1 MQDRVVI
8 VSGGT
13 SGVGKAI
20 ATRFVEE
27 GAHVVIL
34 GLNDVKGNEVQEQL
48 RATAK
53 KHGVADCIYLHTDV
67 SDSTEVQ
74 NTLRVVTERWH
85 QVHVL
90 VNNAAIMKSGALVD
104 MDVADWDETMAINL
118 RGPFLL
124 SKYSIPVMPPEA
136 AIVNISSVHAIA
148 TDANTAAYTASKGG
162 LEALTRALAIEC
174 YPRKIRV
181 NALRLGAVDTGM
193 LWNNPDVQSGEEKV
207 DLNEVASPELIAEL
221 ALFLASQRSR
231 FVSGAVLTADAGR
244 LPILASH
251 AS

>member
-13 SGVGKAI
+13 SGIGKAI

-27 GAHVVIL
+27 GARVAIL
-34 GLNDVKGNEVQEQL
+34 GLDDVQGDAAQEYL
-48 RATAK
+48 RAVAK
-53 KHGVADCIYLHTDV
+53 KHGIAECFYRRTDV
-67 SDSTEVQ
+67 SDSIDVQ
-74 NTLRVVTERWH
+74 SALAAVVERWH

-90 VNNAAIMKSGALVD
+90 VNNAAIMKTGALID
-104 MDVADWDETMAINL
+104 MIDADWDKTMAVNL

-124 SKYSIPVMPPEA
+124 SKYSVPVMPPEG

-148 TDANTAAYTASKGG
+148 TDAHSAAYTASKGG
-162 LEALTRALAIEC
+162 LEAFTRALAIEC
-174 YPRKIRV
+174 FERKIRV
-181 NALRLGAVDTGM
+181 NALRLGAVDTDM
-193 LWNNPDVQSGEEKV
+193 LWSNPSVQSGEEKV
-207 DLNEVASPELIAEL
+207 EPNQVASPGQIAEL
-221 ALFLASQRSR
+221 VLFLASQRSQ
-231 FVSGAVLTADAGR
+231 FVSGAVLTADGGR